1 MPVKP
6 APLPVKDVASTTPF
20 DDIVTLEATLIVL
33 VTFKVSLIE
42 TVPKEFAKRSTTV
55 SPVQYWTVWAP

>member
-6 APLPVKDVASTTPF
+6 APFPVKDVASTTPF

-33 VTFKVSLIE
+33 VTFKVSLTE
-42 TVPKEFAKRSTTV
+42 TIPKEFAKRSVTEV
-55 SPVQYWTVWAP
+55 PVQ